1 MSCLSD
7 VEENFDKA
15 LGLHYWKLYS
25 KQSSDTEVFSAN
37 SSARE
42 WRVSSSLADGFSRS
56 SLIAK
61 TDESYCWFNCHHCFD
76 SNVKGIDVNRRA
88 LSGVSGK
95 YSRVAPNPSSPTY
108 QRLTSNVK
116 QEKGADG
123 ENLLNVV
130 TCQKGEGPAVVGRQ
144 EGARDAAVSTS
155 DRMNAT

>member
-1 MSCLSD
+1 MVLRD
-7 VEENFDKA
+7 RA
-15 LGLHYWKLYS
+15 
-25 KQSSDTEVFSAN
+25 
-37 SSARE
+37 
-42 WRVSSSLADGFSRS
+42 SLPRPTNPTVGS
-56 SLIAK
+56 
-61 TDESYCWFNCHHCFD
+61 TVTTVFD

-95 YSRVAPNPSSPTY
+95 YSRVAPNPSSRTY